1 MKKIIRLT
9 EGDLIKLI
17 NRVINEGEDDELENL
32 FEISKSDLELAKMIA
47 GGLNVKLED
56 LYERKF
62 GYLRGK
68 EFNSCEEMDCGGNDF
83 SFRINDFDCYF
94 LPPKPFILFDIEF
107 TEDIDYDISRPILK
121 SILKKYSDGVI
132 VSF

>member
-1 MKKIIRLT
+1 MKRIIRLT

-17 NRVINEGEDDELENL
+17 KRVINEGEDEELDNL

-47 GGLNVKLED
+47 GALNVKLED

-68 EFNSCEEMDCGGNDF
+68 EFNSCEEMDCEGNDF
-83 SFRINDFDCYF
+83 SFIINDFECHF
-94 LPPKPFILFDIEF
+94 FPPKPFILFDIEY
-107 TEDIDYDISRPILK
+107 EKDVDYNISRPILK
-121 SILKKYSDGVI
+121 SILEKYSEGVVFSI
-132 VSF
+132 